1 MVNGWYI
8 YFISQYQCFVK
19 NYYIK
24 GQCKNN
30 VPCLLILEKLP
41 LQESPVLRFCK
52 LGRMR
57 YCKQQVVT
65 YEYTT
70 TLLSIPQ
77 TQLNDFVPATLLI
90 TPSIEQL
97 NMLLSGNFLG
107 SVRLCRQ
114 VDANIA
120 VSS

>member
-1 MVNGWYI
+1 
-8 YFISQYQCFVK
+8 
-19 NYYIK
+19 
-24 GQCKNN
+24 
-30 VPCLLILEKLP
+30 
-41 LQESPVLRFCK
+41 
-52 LGRMR
+52 MR

-65 YEYTT
+65 YGYTT
-70 TLLSIPQ
+70 TSLSIPQ

-97 NMLLSGNFLG
+97 NMLLSGSFLG